1 MSGVPAAHNVS
12 TAHSVSTWRLLR
24 AFLGIAIT
32 TFGSSQSAAIQR
44 QIVRVHG
51 WMSIEEFT
59 TLRGL
64 ALVVPGP
71 NSPNLAVLVGQRLG
85 GTSGAVAAY
94 FASTVPGIVIALLL
108 GALSL
113 DPRNHVVSAALRGA
127 TAAAVGII
135 GANALEMTVLYRK
148 RALPLVLCLATLL
161 AVLVGHFS
169 LWLTLAIFLPVSIAL
184 MRPARAARS

>member
-1 MSGVPAAHNVS
+1 MNEPSKAHTVS
-12 TAHSVSTWRLLR
+12 TLRLLR
-24 AFLGIAIT
+24 VFLGIAIT

-44 QIVRVHG
+44 QIVRVHE
-51 WMSIEEFT
+51 WMSIDEFM

-85 GTSGAVAAY
+85 GTPGALVAY
-94 FASTVPGIVIALLL
+94 FSSTVPGIVIALLL

-113 DPRNHVVSAALRGA
+113 DPRNHAVSAALRGA
-127 TAAAVGII
+127 TAAAVGLI
-135 GANALEMTVLYRK
+135 GANALEMTALYRK
-148 RALPLVLCLATLL
+148 RALPLVICLVTLL
-161 AVLVGHFS
+161 AVIVGHFS

-184 MRPARAARS
+184 MRPARPARG

>member
-1 MSGVPAAHNVS
+1 MTEAATARTVPPL
-12 TAHSVSTWRLLR
+12 RLLR
-24 AFLGIAIT
+24 TFLGIAVT

-51 WMSIEEFT
+51 WMSIEEFM

-85 GTSGAVAAY
+85 GTLGAILAY

-108 GALSL
+108 LALSL
-113 DPRNHVVSAALRGA
+113 DPRNHAVNAALRGA
-127 TAAAVGII
+127 TAAAVGLIS
-135 GANALEMTVLYRK
+135 ANALEMTALYRK
-148 RALPLVLCLATLL
+148 RALPLAILIVTLL
-161 AVLVGHFS
+161 AVVVVHFS
-169 LWLTLAIFLPVSIAL
+169 LWLTLAIFLPISIAL
-184 MRPARAARS
+184 MRPRKA